1 MCDDDWDD
9 DDTAP
14 PSGYTGGTAS
24 PTEFSSNSNRPYNPR
39 DSRRS
44 RPRPS
49 YQRQKYNNSV
59 MMESL
64 TMQISKF
71 HVGKLIGRGGM
82 FVKLSIFM
90 RIDLL

>member
-24 PTEFSSNSNRPYNPR
+24 TTEFSSNSNRPYNPPR
-39 DSRRS
+39 DSGRS
-44 RPRPS
+44 RPN
-49 YQRQKYNNSV
+49 YQRQKYNNPA

-82 FVKLSIFM
+82 
-90 RIDLL
+90 